1 MTNTY
6 LIFVAK
12 IPDYDFQPAPI
23 SSSKLLRSSL
33 HLTSNI
39 KHFNRNRK
47 VADFAV
53 PWHVSISGNCP
64 TIVKRFNGSHY
75 CGGVI
80 IHKKYILSAAHCFYG
95 DGEFRPI
102 TGPINDFLHKCSF
115 EVRAGG
121 THLNNKFEQVKET
134 LRMHRYSGI
143 QTGNFVYLVRWYTKL
158 MSWMV
163 NKDLLSRHK
172 LTKPSIIKISCSYS
186 NINYVRSFLKK

>member
-1 MTNTY
+1 MALGSLDVTNTY

-23 SSSKLLRSSL
+23 SSNKLLRSSL
-33 HLTSNI
+33 HLTSNT
-39 KHFNRNRK
+39 KHFTRNRK
-47 VADFAV
+47 LADFKV

-95 DGEFRPI
+95 DGEFRPKS
-102 TGPINDFLHKCSF
+102 GPINDFLHKCSF

-143 QTGNFVYLVRWYTKL
+143 RIINLVYLVRWHGQM
-158 MSWMV
+158 MSA
-163 NKDLLSRHK
+163 LAGHCL
-172 LTKPSIIKISCSYS
+172 PY
-186 NINYVRSFLKK
+186 